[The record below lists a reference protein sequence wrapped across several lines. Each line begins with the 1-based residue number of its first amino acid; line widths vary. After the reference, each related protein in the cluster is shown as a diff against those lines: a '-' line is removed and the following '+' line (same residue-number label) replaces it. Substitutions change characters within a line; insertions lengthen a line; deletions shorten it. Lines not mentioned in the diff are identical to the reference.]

1 MHMSRMMYRLWNLA
15 AINTQIARLEL
26 AIATEAHYIVEEI

>member
-1 MHMSRMMYRLWNLA
+1 MSRMMYRLWNLA
-15 AINTQIARLEL
+15 AIKTQIARLEL